1 MGDLSGFLDVSRE
14 TSERLKI
21 FEGLVQKWSP
31 KINLVSRDDLRHVWD
46 RHIVDSAQILAH
58 SPSNTQ
64 IWTDIG
70 SGGGFPGIIV
80 AIVLAERSPNCK
92 VTMIESDQR
101 KATFLRTALRECGIT
116 GQVIANRIEAAPP
129 QSADVLSARALAPVK
144 DLLAHA
150 ALHLNKNGI
159 ALLHKGRNYAQE
171 LEVACQNW
179 TFDLVA
185 HQSKTASDS
194 RILEI
199 GNIQRANAD

>member
-1 MGDLSGFLDVSRE
+1 MDDLSGILDVSRE
-14 TSERLKI
+14 TSERLRI

-58 SPSNTQ
+58 SPSNPQ

-80 AIVLAERSPNCK
+80 AIVLAERSPNCT

-116 GQVIANRIEAAPP
+116 GQVIASRIETAAP
-129 QSADVLSARALAPVK
+129 QSADILSARALAPVT

-171 LEVACQNW
+171 LEVARRNW

>member
-1 MGDLSGFLDVSRE
+1 MEGLPGILDVSRE
-14 TSERLKI
+14 TSERLKT

-58 SPSNTQ
+58 SPSNPK

-116 GQVIANRIEAAPP
+116 GQVIASRIEAAPP
-129 QSADVLSARALAPVK
+129 QSADVLSARALAPVS

-171 LEVACQNW
+171 FEVARKNW